1 MDFGHRP
8 TCSDCMGV
16 YSHGLL
22 HTRGVFRSQA
32 ACLACLVVLGFPAS
46 KQ

>member
-1 MDFGHRP
+1 M
-8 TCSDCMGV
+8 
-16 YSHGLL
+16 
-22 HTRGVFRSQA
+22 TRDVFRSQA